1 MSAHQPRPAGPL
13 ADFEGEFS
21 VRLPLDPMSR
31 FVLRVAPRE
40 IAARIRRVCPRG
52 ARLSVAALGDR
63 ERLTCLVTCR
73 QRMGLCHPGPAAI
86 RAAFSRARKEGS
98 PTMKKPNTNGGPDDR
113 EGFARSGR
121 AGITD
126 DGGRSPTGDQRG
138 KQ

>member
-40 IAARIRRVCPRG
+40 IAARIRRVCPCG

-73 QRMGLCHPGPAAI
+73 HRPRDRHPSPAAI
-86 RAAFSRARKEGS
+86 RAAFSKARKEGS
-98 PTMKKPNTNGGPDDR
+98 PTMKKPNTNGAP
-113 EGFARSGR
+113 
-121 AGITD
+121 TD